1 MTTGGRIPVLV
12 LAGFLGAGK
21 TTLLNHL
28 LTNAPGLRVGAV
40 VNDFGS
46 VPVDA
51 LTVAGQV
58 DSMVSFGNGCL
69 CCATDTEELDEALA
83 RLADPAA
90 AIDLIVIEASGLAE
104 PPTLVRMVLASDQPG
119 IVYGGLVQ
127 VVDAVEHDG
136 LRARQPA
143 TDRYTALADLV
154 VLNKTDLVPA
164 EERAA
169 LLAALR
175 ERSGGAPV
183 VAARHGRVDPGLLV
197 DGPGGD
203 RSARE
208 AGPRQLSFADLL
220 AETRGQR
227 EDGDHG
233 EHGAFGHDHPHAGY
247 ESVSFHSERP
257 LDPGGL
263 MDFLDGRREGLYRIK
278 GFVDLAGVG
287 RHTLHAVGRFLRFF
301 PDPPPAE
308 GPETT
313 SLVLIGSGLDAEAL
327 TKELAGCVAP
337 PASAGAPADGVVRM
351 ARYLAREAEPTEE
364 PTEEPPDPGGAAG
377 PGALH
382 PAGRQA

>member
-28 LTNAPGLRVGAV
+28 LAHASGLRVGAV

-83 RLADPAA
+83 RLAEPAA

-104 PPTLVRMVLASDQPG
+104 PPTLVRMVLASEHPG

-127 VVDAVEHDG
+127 VVDAVEHDA

-154 VLNKTDLVPA
+154 VLNKADLVSA

-169 LLAALR
+169 LLARLR
-175 ERSGGAPV
+175 DRADGAPV
-183 VAARHGRVDPGLLV
+183 VVASHGRIDPALLV
-197 DGPGGD
+197 DAPARDGAGD
-203 RSARE
+203 R
-208 AGPRQLSFADLL
+208 AGPRQLTFADLL
-220 AETRGQR
+220 AERGH
-227 EDGDHG
+227 DGDGGHG
-233 EHGAFGHDHPHAGY
+233 DGGHAEEGHEHPHVGY

-257 LDPGGL
+257 LDAGRL
-263 MDFLDGRREGLYRIK
+263 MDFLDGRTEGLYRIK
-278 GFVDLAGVG
+278 GFVRIAGG
-287 RHTLHAVGRFLRFF
+287 ERYTLHAVGRFLRFF
-301 PDPPPAE
+301 PGA
-308 GPETT
+308 PEADTR
-313 SLVLIGSGLDAEAL
+313 LVLIGTGLDAEAL
-327 TKELAGCVAP
+327 GKELADCVAEVDGGR
-337 PASAGAPADGVVRM
+337 AAADPEALTRVLRFV
-351 ARYLAREAEPTEE
+351 AREPSGGSEDPDDEPL
-364 PTEEPPDPGGAAG
+364 PFD
-377 PGALH
+377 
-382 PAGRQA
+382 

>member
-1 MTTGGRIPVLV
+1 MLV

-28 LTNAPGLRVGAV
+28 LTNASGLRIGAV

-104 PPTLVRMVLASDQPG
+104 PPTLVRMVLASEQPG

-127 VVDAVEHDG
+127 VVDAVEHDA

-154 VLNKTDLVPA
+154 VLNKTDLVP
-164 EERAA
+164 EERRAP

-175 ERSGGAPV
+175 DRAGGAPV
-183 VAARHGRVDPGLLV
+183 VAASHGRVDPALLV
-197 DGPGGD
+197 DGPPAERGG
-203 RSARE
+203 
-208 AGPRQLSFADLL
+208 GPRQLSFADLL
-220 AETRGQR
+220 AE
-227 EDGDHG
+227 
-233 EHGAFGHDHPHAGY
+233 EHGRHHHPHADF
-247 ESVSFHSERP
+247 ESVTFTSERP
-257 LDPGGL
+257 LDGGRL
-263 MDFLDGRREGLYRIK
+263 MDFLDARKEGLYRIK
-278 GFVDLAGVG
+278 GFVRIAGGERYTV
-287 RHTLHAVGRFLRFF
+287 HAVGRFLRFL
-301 PDPPPAE
+301 PDPPPPA
-308 GPETT
+308 GADADT
-313 SLVLIGSGLDAEAL
+313 SLVLIGTGLEAEAL
-327 TKELAGCVAP
+327 VGELTACVVADDGNGAEP
-337 PASAGAPADGVVRM
+337 DALWRVLRFVARDAEEPSGGTVPGHEFAEPAASGRGGAGA
-351 ARYLAREAEPTEE
+351 
-364 PTEEPPDPGGAAG
+364 
-377 PGALH
+377 
-382 PAGRQA
+382 